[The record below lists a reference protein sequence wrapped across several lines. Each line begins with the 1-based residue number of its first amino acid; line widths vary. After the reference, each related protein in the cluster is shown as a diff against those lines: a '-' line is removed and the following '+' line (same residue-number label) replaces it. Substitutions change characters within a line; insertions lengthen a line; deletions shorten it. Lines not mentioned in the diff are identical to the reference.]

1 MTDQLV
7 KGKGR
12 GAEGDA
18 ANYNFLRQ
26 DLRQHVQMLQQQMQ
40 KNIQ

>member
-1 MTDQLV
+1 VQNQIKAEVSRIKWMTDQLV
-7 KGKGR
+7 KGERR

-26 DLRQHVQMLQQQMQ
+26 DLR
-40 KNIQ
+40 